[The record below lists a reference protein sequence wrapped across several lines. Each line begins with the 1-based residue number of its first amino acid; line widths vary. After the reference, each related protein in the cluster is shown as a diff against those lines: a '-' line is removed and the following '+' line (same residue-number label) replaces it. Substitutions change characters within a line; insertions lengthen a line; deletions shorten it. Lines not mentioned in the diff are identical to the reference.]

1 MPASPVAA
9 CSDTGATVV
18 VPATELEADG
28 EAPKERLA
36 VALVVLLLASAAEAA
51 AVAEVEAAGG
61 AAAVAEAPGAAEV
74 GDGGGGSGGC
84 DGESVADEE
93 GEPAAVTEAAGVA
106 VDEDEAV
113 AAAES
118 EAAAEVPCEGVAL
131 AAADALSVVD
141 AVADADG
148 VAEAE
153 QLASDRARMRE
164 AEKSATS
171 SDWVGASKR
180 QESICV
186 KRAAAPTPSTEPAA
200 ADELPAMA
208 FLFVGLARSTRY
220 TWPAER

>member
-106 VDEDEAV
+106 VDEDEA
-113 AAAES
+113 
-118 EAAAEVPCEGVAL
+118 AAEVPCEGVAL